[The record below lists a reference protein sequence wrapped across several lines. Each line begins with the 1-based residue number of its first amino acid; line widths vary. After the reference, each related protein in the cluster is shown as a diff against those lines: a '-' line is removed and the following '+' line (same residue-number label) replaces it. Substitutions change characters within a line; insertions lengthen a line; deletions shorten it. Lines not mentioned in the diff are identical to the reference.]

1 MAHGLGAPIISAM
14 SQFIVM
20 GTKIEQPVQSRVQ
33 PITNN
38 KQNFRF
44 SDLPSGGCSSDGNV
58 LHFHTMLS
66 GFVPAVQT
74 DVLWPSSG

>member
-1 MAHGLGAPIISAM
+1 MFRGPIISAM

-20 GTKIEQPVQSRVQ
+20 GTKVEQLVQSRMQ
-33 PITNN
+33 PVASN

-44 SDLPSGGCSSDGNV
+44 SDLPGGGCSIDGNV
-58 LHFHTMLS
+58 SHFHTMLC

-74 DVLWPSSG
+74 DVLCQSSG